1 MRGRGKCCVRVAAL
15 VLLAMVMMG
24 CEERKPISTTKGSL
38 RMEVD
43 ESVSRVFT
51 EIADRFQRT
60 YTEAQITIVPVE
72 ARAAIADFIND
83 SVRVIATA
91 REFNDE
97 ELGVLKKYP
106 ELEWKGYRVALDA
119 VAVIGHRTN
128 PQKELRISELDSIF
142 SGTLTRWRGRGRVI
156 DIAIGDI
163 NSSVNE
169 VFRTKILK
177 GKPFALTAERFP
189 SSDSLVRFVQ
199 RNAGAIGI
207 VGIHWLRGKED
218 SVTVFALGQPDSRPD
233 STEPFG
239 RYYLPLQAHVYRN
252 YYPISRPVYVYSR
265 AVGYT
270 VAAGFISYI
279 TSIYGQQVFLNEGL
293 VPATMPVRLVE
304 TTSKQVQ

>member
-1 MRGRGKCCVRVAAL
+1 
-15 VLLAMVMMG
+15 MVMMG